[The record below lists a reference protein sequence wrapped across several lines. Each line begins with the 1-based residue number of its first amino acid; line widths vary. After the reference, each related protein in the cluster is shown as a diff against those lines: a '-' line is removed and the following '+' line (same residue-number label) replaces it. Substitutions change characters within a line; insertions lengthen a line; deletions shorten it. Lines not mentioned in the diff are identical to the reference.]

1 MTEIRRPGYTIVR
14 DDTPK
19 MQDYSAEKLKERFKD
34 ITQDLAKFKQETKD
48 ELIKTN
54 DKITKLTKDID
65 TLRKEREPKPL
76 TFNSKPTITE

>member
-19 MQDYSAEKLKERFKD
+19 MQDYSAEKLQEKFRS
-34 ITQDLAKFKQETKD
+34 ITQDLAKFKHE
-48 ELIKTN
+48 TN
-54 DKITKLTKDID
+54 DKLDQLTKDIED
-65 TLRKEREPKPL
+65 LKKEKDKPKPL